1 MKTYEAE
8 QDETIKELKHV
19 NQEQEKMLDE
29 NEGYKTMQKL
39 VDDQKLNTRKALS
52 MVAEIQREQAV
63 SNIPSTVYS
72 AMQQPEGH
80 RSTQRI
86 GFGSMESAVDLR

>member
-1 MKTYEAE
+1 M
-8 QDETIKELKHV
+8 

-52 MVAEIQREQAV
+52 MVAEIQRE
-63 SNIPSTVYS
+63 
-72 AMQQPEGH
+72 
-80 RSTQRI
+80 
-86 GFGSMESAVDLR
+86 